1 MLLFW
6 FIVSVAL
13 LILMISKLKVH
24 AFLSLLAVSLFFG
37 ICAGIPL
44 AELPGIISGGFGST
58 MSSIGIVIVC
68 GVVVGTFLEYTGGAQ
83 RIADAILKL
92 IGIKRATYAASVT
105 GAFVSIP
112 VFCDSGF
119 VILNPI
125 IKGLSRRASSPMPP

>member
-44 AELPGIISGGFGST
+44 AELPGIISGGFGNT
-58 MSSIGIVIVC
+58 MSSIGIVMLWAPSWNIP
-68 GVVVGTFLEYTGGAQ
+68 
-83 RIADAILKL
+83 
-92 IGIKRATYAASVT
+92 AA
-105 GAFVSIP
+105 P
-112 VFCDSGF
+112 SGLPTRF
-119 VILNPI
+119 
-125 IKGLSRRASSPMPP
+125 